1 MNISLGLLLPALLGQ
16 SPVMPAAHC
25 APCEAKAPA
34 YSAAMSCMP
43 PAFQRGPYLAPSWAP
58 PSPLC
63 APVAPPAPVLAM
75 KAILPEG
82 ASLQVDGSGKA
93 YGNGT
98 VFGFRPGYPYRFRVD
113 GLPGKPSESLGGSL
127 EVHGSIIPRI
137 GMKYMEFTAP
147 IYITQADIDRVLA
160 GGVVTKVI
168 YLENPALAIP
178 QEAKANSPLEVTTD
192 SERSALLE
200 AENNGRIAAVFRLGD
215 RAPKKE
221 ELAETYLPGT
231 ILLPGETKLGKP
243 NYPPLFGCESAIP
256 LFDPILGPRVPSEEC
271 FPNGGDGGLKAGIG
285 PGGIAGGLDVTDVIA
300 EYTKGNK
307 REVATS
313 NVVCLCAPRF
323 VTRRVEMGIGSYR
336 TSFSSQLLTQVVI
349 KSVFDHRDKV
359 EEFVGRERTLG
370 LATRERPSINVAL
383 TTLHALGS
391 TTGTKIMAN
400 TEGIRLVGAVVSPEE
415 AALFPSRLT
424 IMKSVDPTGPY
435 HSGDVVT
442 MTLKYSN
449 NTRQAITDLVISD
462 LLSPRL
468 EYVPG
473 TAAAA
478 NHISTVTTSE
488 SDAGA
493 TTIRFDIPGPIR
505 PSDSGYVVFKV
516 KIR

>member
-1 MNISLGLLLPALLGQ
+1 MNTTLGLLLPALLGQ
-16 SPVMPAAHC
+16 PPVMPVGHC

-63 APVAPPAPVLAM
+63 PPISPPAPVLAM
-75 KAILPEG
+75 KTVLPEG
-82 ASLQVDGSGKA
+82 TSIQVDGSGKA

-113 GLPGKPSESLGGSL
+113 GIKGGESLGGTL
-127 EVHGSIIPRI
+127 EVRGSIIPRT
-137 GMKYMEFTAP
+137 GMRYMEFPAP
-147 IYITQADIDRVLA
+147 IYITQADIERVLA
-160 GGVVTKVI
+160 GGVITKVV
-168 YLENPALAIP
+168 YLENPAVAIP

-192 SERSALLE
+192 SERSALIE
-200 AENNGRIAAVFRLGD
+200 AENNGRIAAVIRLGD
-215 RAPKKE
+215 RAPKKD

-231 ILLPGETKLGKP
+231 ILLPGETKLAKP

-256 LFDPILGPRVPSEEC
+256 LYDPILGPRIPGEEC

-285 PGGIAGGLDVTDVIA
+285 PNGVAGGLDTTDVIA
-300 EYTKGNK
+300 EYTRGNK

-313 NVVCLCAPRF
+313 NIVCLCAPRF

-336 TSFSSQLLTQVVI
+336 SSFASQLATQVVI
-349 KSVFDHRDKV
+349 KNVFDHRDRV
-359 EEFVGRERTLG
+359 EEYVGRERTLG
-370 LATRERPSINVAL
+370 LASRERPAIGVSLVAL
-383 TTLHALGS
+383 HVLGS
-391 TTGTKIMAN
+391 TTGTKILASAD
-400 TEGIRLVGAVVSPEE
+400 GLQLIGSVVSPEE
-415 AALFPSRLT
+415 ATLFPSRLT
-424 IMKSVDPTGPY
+424 ITKSVDPASPY
-435 HSGDVVT
+435 QSGDVVT
-442 MTLKYSN
+442 ITLKYSN
-449 NTRQAITDLVISD
+449 NTRQAITDLVLSD
-462 LLSPRL
+462 ALSPRL
-468 EYVPG
+468 EYVAG

-505 PSDSGYVVFKV
+505 PGDSGYVVFKV